1 MTEAKRSRTWLVV
14 AIALIVALVGGGF
27 ASASVVLVAGIAAS
41 SGDASSMLCG
51 TPTTPQAP
59 TSTQD
64 EQVDNARAIDQAAQD
79 VGLSGQASRVA
90 IIAAYGESTLFN
102 LDYGDNATNPDGS
115 IADSLGLFQQQ
126 PSQGWGTV
134 AQVMDPIYAATSFL
148 AGPGHDGR
156 GGLMAV
162 SGWVAMEPTRAIHL
176 VQINADPN
184 HYARYYAAA
193 DAIIAAAGID
203 ISRPGSTAP
212 GSAGGGA
219 PTAEAACGELG
230 QNVVSPDG
238 WSAPSNDPV
247 TSNSGPRVDP
257 ITGEDKYHWG
267 IDYSAGCGTPIYAAN
282 GGEVTL
288 VDTEPWG
295 AWEVRVDSGDGYVT
309 RYVHMFEE
317 GIFVDEGDQ
326 VAAGEQIAVSGNSG
340 HSTGCHLHFEIF
352 LDGENIQPELVLAQ
366 AGLPT

>member
-1 MTEAKRSRTWLVV
+1 MTDTKRSGAWI
-14 AIALIVALVGGGF
+14 AIAIAVIVALVGGGF
-27 ASASVVLVAGIAAS
+27 SASVVLVAGIAAS
-41 SGDASSMLCG
+41 TGDAASMLCG
-51 TPTTPQAP
+51 APTTPQAP

-64 EQVDNARAIDQAAQD
+64 EQVDNARAIDQAAQEL
-79 VGLSGQASRVA
+79 GLSGQASRVA

-102 LDYGDNATNPDGS
+102 LDYGDNATNPDGT

-134 AQVMDPIYAATSFL
+134 AQVMDPVYAATSFF

-162 SGWVAMEPTRAIHL
+162 SGWSAMEPTRAIHL

-203 ISRPGSTAP
+203 ISRPASAAQTGTGTAP
-212 GSAGGGA
+212 AG
-219 PTAEAACGELG
+219 ESAACGELG
-230 QNVVSPDG
+230 QNVVTPYG
-238 WSAPSNDPV
+238 WAAPSNDPV
-247 TSNSGPRVDP
+247 TSNSGPRLDP
-257 ITGEDKYHWG
+257 ITGEAKYHWG

-282 GGEVTL
+282 TGEVTL

-309 RYVHMFEE
+309 RYVHMYED

-326 VAAGEQIAVSGNSG
+326 VTAGEQIAVSGSSG

-352 LDGENIQPELVLAQ
+352 LDGENIQPELVLEQ